1 MNTEIDRTI
10 SHLCFKH
17 FGMSILSSIDRYWGE
32 LLNMFHLNGFWS
44 GCTCVIQ
51 VLLLIMKNWNMKS
64 YHWLQKCCYCS
75 LRHMHDRMISML
87 PVETQIY
94 LDTYACWYVVMIIL
108 LINLVLMMINLRGA
122 LVLKKVKNSAEKLIE
137 LLQLVCDAPAFM
149 HLSIPH
155 PSSLFVASLAIT
167 NGQTV

>member
-1 MNTEIDRTI
+1 
-10 SHLCFKH
+10 
-17 FGMSILSSIDRYWGE
+17 
-32 LLNMFHLNGFWS
+32 
-44 GCTCVIQ
+44 
-51 VLLLIMKNWNMKS
+51 
-64 YHWLQKCCYCS
+64 
-75 LRHMHDRMISML
+75 
-87 PVETQIY
+87 
-94 LDTYACWYVVMIIL
+94 MIIL

-155 PSSLFVASLAIT
+155 PSSLSAASLAIT